1 MSKTDNCPIK
11 YGQQEAHDAFEWL
24 RQHATTHGAVALCE
38 WHRLALENKRLTAEL
53 AEIRQRAEDATEYT
67 LSVVNREQ
75 RARIAEL
82 EREVEIKERENRHL
96 QSVVNDLR
104 VEVYK

>member
-38 WHRLALENKRLTAEL
+38 WHRLALENKRLNAEL
-53 AEIRQRAEDATEYT
+53 AEIRRQAGDATEFV
-67 LSVVNREQ
+67 LAQINREQ
-75 RARIAEL
+75 AQRLNVLQAEVDRL
-82 EREVEIKERENRHL
+82 TTENRHL
-96 QSVVNDLR
+96 R
-104 VEVYK
+104 AGVYE